1 MKKLLSILF
10 LATVLTVPAQA
21 DLVTYVIPRSQ
32 TVGGTSGNP
41 VSKYLTIPA
50 GKICKILT
58 FASYSS
64 ANVPQIWAVDDQNNE
79 LVWILAGTQNSP
91 AVKEPKTDPVVV
103 AGPIKLQI
111 NIYESSSMLLT
122 VEITDQTTPASNLSL
137 TDS

>member
-10 LATVLTVPAQA
+10 LATVLTVSAQA
-21 DLVTYVIPRSQ
+21 DLVTYIIPRTAPGS
-32 TVGGTSGNP
+32 GTLR
-41 VSKYLTIPA
+41 KYLTIPA